1 MHMDK
6 NSKLKFME
14 WAKRAEEDITVAQ
27 LVLAENG
34 PPNQI
39 CFHAQQS
46 AEKYLKGYLI
56 FKEQKFEKVHQ
67 LRYLLELCARI
78 EPSFEILKEDTLYL
92 TRFYIE
98 TRYPSDNPD
107 FTPSEAK
114 RALGASLKI
123 KEFILNKI

>member
-56 FKEQKFEKVHQ
+56 FKEQKFEKS
-67 LRYLLELCARI
+67 A
-78 EPSFEILKEDTLYL
+78 P
-92 TRFYIE
+92 
-98 TRYPSDNPD
+98 
-107 FTPSEAK
+107 A
-114 RALGASLKI
+114 
-123 KEFILNKI
+123 

>member
-1 MHMDK
+1 MNE

-14 WAKRAEEDITVAQ
+14 WAKKAEEDITVAK

-39 CFHAQQS
+39 CFHSQQ
-46 AEKYLKGYLI
+46 ATEKYLKGYLV
-56 FKEQKFEKVHQ
+56 FREQKFEKVHQ
-67 LRYLLELCARI
+67 LRYLLELCVKI
-78 EPSFEILKEDTLYL
+78 DPSFEILKEDTFYL

-98 TRYPSDNPD
+98 TRYPGDSPD
-107 FTPSEAK
+107 FTSSEAK
-114 RALGASLKI
+114 KAFNAAYKI

>member
-78 EPSFEILKEDTLYL
+78 EPSFEILKEDTFYL